1 IANDLDLDPRAR
13 QIEGTP
19 VEEESLMAVP
29 LVARSELKGML
40 NLYRLGRGNGF
51 GEAELALAE
60 RFAELA
66 ALALDNAQ
74 IRERL
79 EAEIVHDHLTGLYNH
94 RYFQER
100 LAEEMSRSARAGL
113 SMSLVLIDIDDF
125 KRINERDGHLVGDQ
139 WLAALGSLLRTESRA
154 ADVVCRVGGEEFAV
168 VMPGTSA
175 PEAVAVAQR
184 LRERVSTIQMGGEG
198 GPITVSIGVAEGPAH
213 ATVPKELVACVN
225 YALLQAKGVGPGQVA
240 AYLEGE
246 WSGVRG
252 VPQHE
257 VRMVGHLKLLQTIGS
272 KLNRLQDVE
281 AIGETVVAEL
291 RGLIDFHNCRI
302 YLLDRDRET
311 LWPIAFQGI
320 LTEYRGETE
329 EALLTKVGEG
339 ITGRAAEVGEPI
351 YAPDAEQCEF
361 AVHIPGTPAIDESIL
376 AVPMKFDDRVIG
388 VVVLSK
394 LGLNQFDIDDLRL
407 LESLASHAA
416 VAFENA
422 RLFQEQRQAA
432 ETANELLGVSQALT
446 QTRDPHRVMQR
457 VVTSMSGLL
466 SCPMV
471 SAWIR
476 QEDGSFQCEAHVGH
490 NQDEA
495 RLRSMRVPSSVA
507 VQHFLSTDDPF
518 VIPAD
523 IVATLPVKFSVRGP
537 DRAVLVAPVKW
548 EPDGLAALVATAESP
563 ARSFTDRD
571 YRLARGVADL
581 ASLAMGNATRFAD
594 LERAYL
600 QTIEVLA
607 NALEAKDEYTSGHA
621 REVAEFSI
629 TVGREMGLQ
638 PDELRVLELAG
649 IFHDI
654 GKIGVASNIIN
665 KPAALDPDEMAE
677 MQKHPEI
684 GAQILAP
691 VEFLQPVRPIV
702 RAGHERWDGK
712 GYPDGLAGE
721 DIPLGARIIF
731 VCDAYHAM
739 TSDRAYRKALPE
751 EEALRRLGDAAGTQ
765 FDPGVVDAFMRVHER
780 GEIRHP
786 HPRSQ

>member
-1 IANDLDLDPRAR
+1 
-13 QIEGTP
+13 
-19 VEEESLMAVP
+19 M
-29 LVARSELKGML
+29 
-40 NLYRLGRGNGF
+40 
-51 GEAELALAE
+51 
-60 RFAELA
+60 
-66 ALALDNAQ
+66 
-74 IRERL
+74 
-79 EAEIVHDHLTGLYNH
+79 
-94 RYFQER
+94 
-100 LAEEMSRSARAGL
+100 
-113 SMSLVLIDIDDF
+113 
-125 KRINERDGHLVGDQ
+125 
-139 WLAALGSLLRTESRA
+139 
-154 ADVVCRVGGEEFAV
+154 
-168 VMPGTSA
+168 
-175 PEAVAVAQR
+175 
-184 LRERVSTIQMGGEG
+184 
-198 GPITVSIGVAEGPAH
+198 
-213 ATVPKELVACVN
+213 
-225 YALLQAKGVGPGQVA
+225 
-240 AYLEGE
+240 
-246 WSGVRG
+246 
-252 VPQHE
+252 
-257 VRMVGHLKLLQTIGS
+257 
-272 KLNRLQDVE
+272 
-281 AIGETVVAEL
+281 
-291 RGLIDFHNCRI
+291 
-302 YLLDRDRET
+302 
-311 LWPIAFQGI
+311 
-320 LTEYRGETE
+320 
-329 EALLTKVGEG
+329 
-339 ITGRAAEVGEPI
+339 
-351 YAPDAEQCEF
+351 
-361 AVHIPGTPAIDESIL
+361 
-376 AVPMKFDDRVIG
+376 
-388 VVVLSK
+388 
-394 LGLNQFDIDDLRL
+394 
-407 LESLASHAA
+407 
-416 VAFENA
+416 
-422 RLFQEQRQAA
+422 
-432 ETANELLGVSQALT
+432 
-446 QTRDPHRVMQR
+446 
-457 VVTSMSGLL
+457 
-466 SCPMV
+466 
-471 SAWIR
+471 
-476 QEDGSFQCEAHVGH
+476 
-490 NQDEA
+490 
-495 RLRSMRVPSSVA
+495 PSSVA
-507 VQHFLSTDDPF
+507 VQHFLSSDDPF

-523 IVATLPVKFSVRGP
+523 VVATLPVEFSVRGP

-751 EEALRRLGDAAGTQ
+751 EEALRRLAEAAGTQ